1 MSKVFLMLKNIYI
14 KMMNYGWTLAYAKP
28 TKQEG
33 RRNVEYEANET
44 LSWVRM
50 DGWFNYWRYI
60 YQLLWI
66 AEVEKPFIYLL
77 LIQYTST
84 LHRLI
89 ERAIEQYIYT
99 STSNLPHIH
108 ITSSDIRMAI
118 VRWRLPC
125 MIPTILILAIT
136 AATSS
141 SFVFLD
147 LDNDNDGHG
156 WTKSSFV
163 QAVAAAPCCYPALFV
178 FGDSLS
184 DTGNCYYSGNLVLC
198 QRTNEYPYGET
209 YPGAPSKRFSDGR
222 LIVDFLGPSF
232 HQEKKTL
239 HNFYFVPLST
249 LWFFFF
255 FFFFYWV

>member
-156 WTKSSFV
+156 WSSKKRHPLASSLLLLLSAFCFF
-163 QAVAAAPCCYPALFV
+163 AFLLSWL
-178 FGDSLS
+178 SLS
-184 DTGNCYYSGNLVLC
+184 
-198 QRTNEYPYGET
+198 
-209 YPGAPSKRFSDGR
+209 
-222 LIVDFLGPSF
+222 FL
-232 HQEKKTL
+232 
-239 HNFYFVPLST
+239 
-249 LWFFFF
+249 FFFVCF
-255 FFFFYWV
+255 VSSLRSAFSRIRNNENLWIN